1 MHKRD
6 IDFKKYDIEAIK
18 EMELEEDTPIVEFK
32 KIPKK
37 KKKFD
42 DGTSVKEKFDKKRI
56 KHK

>member
-1 MHKRD
+1 MHNRD

-42 DGTSVKEKFDKKRI
+42 DGTSVKEKVDKKRI